1 MSKEGYKSSIVGK
14 VIFMAVVS
22 VLVLTAVFFV
32 TYMNYKKEYDRIK
45 KESSNG
51 NTIVALN
58 EVNQL
63 IDELESRDETKEDS
77 TLSSDLSTIKTKV
90 DNIISTLREKDTV
103 VVENNM
109 SFIITMYIVSLM
121 LVLLIFL
128 VIYVLILRPFQ
139 KLESFAGDIAT
150 GNLDKELKYE
160 RVNMFGEFTW
170 AFDHM
175 RREIKKARQCEQ
187 EAIENNKTVIA
198 TLSHDIKTP
207 IASIRAYSEALSDN
221 MDSTPERRNR
231 YIDVI
236 TKKCDEVT
244 KITND
249 MFIHS
254 LHDLDKLVIK
264 KEPVKLHEVINETVQ
279 SMIGGRSDIILGQ
292 VKECELKAGDA
303 GRIAQVIENIINNAR
318 KYAPGNI
325 HISTDILNSE
335 GVSVESVDGEALSGN
350 EANGLEY
357 VISIKDEGKGIPAEN
372 MPFIFNKFYRGNNTG
387 DEPGAG
393 LGLFIVKYIMEQ
405 MDGRVN
411 LVNDGGLK
419 CEIVFKIC

>member
-1 MSKEGYKSSIVGK
+1 MSKNKEQYKSSIVGK
-14 VIFMAVVS
+14 VLFMAVVS
-22 VLVLTAVFFV
+22 VLALTTVFLV
-32 TYMNYKKEYDRIK
+32 SYNIYKKEYEKIK
-45 KESSNG
+45 RESSNG

-63 IDELESRDETKEDS
+63 LNYGDGDVSQVHTKLE
-77 TLSSDLSTIKTKV
+77 
-90 DNIISTLREKDTV
+90 NIISTLREKDTV

-109 SFIITMYIVSLM
+109 SFIITMYIVSLV
-121 LVLLIFL
+121 LVLLIFI
-128 VIYVLILRPFQ
+128 VIYILILRPFQ
-139 KLESFAGDIAT
+139 KLESFAGEIAT
-150 GNLDKELKYE
+150 GNLDKDLKYE

-221 MDSTPERRNR
+221 MDSTPERRQR

-244 KITND
+244 KITDD

-264 KEPVKLHEVINETVQ
+264 KEDVEIHNIIAETVK
-279 SMIGGRSDIILGQ
+279 SMAGDKYDVLLGEI
-292 VKECELKAGDA
+292 KEATIKNADA
-303 GRIAQVIENIINNAR
+303 GRIAQVIENIINNSR
-318 KYAPGNI
+318 KYAKSEI
-325 HISTDILNSE
+325 FISTEIFE
-335 GVSVESVDGEALSGN
+335 
-350 EANGLEY
+350 NGKEY
-357 VISIKDEGKGIPAEN
+357 CLTIQDKGPGISPED
-372 MPFIFNKFYRGNNTG
+372 MPFIFHKFYRGKNYG

-405 MDGRVN
+405 MDGRVK

-419 CEIVFKIC
+419 CELVFFIC